1 MSDITLSRGVR
12 SNLLALQN
20 TASLLAT
27 TQERLATGKRVNSA
41 LDNPTNFFT
50 ASSLNS
56 RAGDLNRLLDAIGN
70 GVQTIR
76 AADQGIKS
84 LTKLVESAQATAR
97 QALQASQGSVNYAVS
112 ITGTAAIAADVAA
125 DGTGTTTFADDA
137 VAQANTGNI
146 AADAANNDALG
157 GVFGTTAT
165 ALSGLVNNN
174 DVIEVTIGGTTRTV
188 AISDGGTYTGGG
200 GITPNVTLDR
210 TTATVGNLI
219 TAIDAITNGSATLA
233 GGGSNQIQIRAD
245 TASDGMR
252 IRAFRAGALSDAALT
267 AFGFTASTTSGNG
280 GVAGQGVSTAAGTR
294 VFTANDDLEALVANG
309 RTLDVQRGTDAAETV
324 TFGLANVTTRAGLV
338 TALNN
343 LTRADATL
351 NGSSIN
357 IRNTTTT
364 DFSNNLVITGSNAD
378 VITALGLGSVG
389 TGTATAR
396 TVTPVNLLSQQPA
409 LSGQTLSIKV
419 GNGTERT
426 ITFGTGSGQ
435 VFTKTALN
443 TEIDSV
449 QGLNTTNSGL
459 TTGGASALRLQSA
472 TVGDDIALTGSAI
485 ANLGLNGAGYRTTNA
500 TIGSLTGSI
509 SFQLGSGTTQR
520 VTFGTGSGQVSTR
533 AQLNTALQGLNDITA
548 SLNGTNNVAVTGIG
562 RDSAL
567 TIGGDTNVLTALGVT
582 AGTTQP
588 GQGSVTTA
596 SSVRSNLQADF
607 NNLVGQIDRLAKDA
621 SFNGVNLLDGDDLKV
636 IFNED
641 GSSKLEITGVIFNA
655 SGLGVSSVTNNGFQF
670 DKDIN
675 DTLTKLDGA
684 ISTLRS
690 QASKFG
696 SNLSVVQTR
705 QDFTKSLVNVLRT
718 GADNLTL
725 ADQNE
730 EAANLLALQTRQ
742 QLASTSLSL
751 ANQADQG
758 VLRLF

>member
-20 TASLLAT
+20 TANLLAT

-50 ASSLNS
+50 ASALNS

-70 GVQTIR
+70 GVQTIK

-97 QALQASQGSVNYAVS
+97 QALQASQGTVNYAVS

-125 DGTGTTTFADDA
+125 DGTGTTTFNDDA
-137 VAQANTGNI
+137 IASATTGTI
-146 AADAANNDALG
+146 ATDAANNDALG
-157 GVFGTTAT
+157 GVLATGAT
-165 ALSGLVNNN
+165 ALSGLFTDD
-174 DVIEVTIGGTTRTV
+174 DVLEITIGGTTRTV
-188 AISDGGTYTGGG
+188 AISDGGTYNGGG
-200 GITPNVTLDR
+200 GITPDATLDR
-210 TTATVGNLI
+210 TSANVTALVA
-219 TAIDAITNGSATLA
+219 AIDGIANGTASLQGAGTNQLR
-233 GGGSNQIQIRAD
+233 IRAD
-245 TASDGMR
+245 DVNEG
-252 IRAFRAGALSDAALT
+252 IQLRAFRAGALNDAALT
-267 AFGFTASTTSGNG
+267 AFGFTASTTAGNG

-309 RTLDVQRGTDAAETV
+309 RTLQVQRGADAAETV
-324 TFGLANVTTRAGLV
+324 TFGINATTNRAELV
-338 TALNN
+338 TALNGM
-343 LTRADATL
+343 TRANATLVGGTIRIDNADAT
-351 NGSSIN
+351 
-357 IRNTTTT
+357 
-364 DFSNNLVITGSNAD
+364 DFTNSLTITGSNAD

-389 TGTATAR
+389 TGNATAR
-396 TVTPVNLLSQQPA
+396 TVAPVTLLTQQPA
-409 LSGQTLSIKV
+409 LSGQTLSIRV
-419 GNGTERT
+419 GNGSERT
-426 ITFGTGSGQ
+426 ITFGTGVGQ
-435 VFTKTALN
+435 VSRKSQLN
-443 TEIDSV
+443 TEIDAV
-449 QGLNTTNSGL
+449 QGLNATNSGVAA
-459 TTGGASALRLQSA
+459 GSNGLRLQSA

-485 ANLGLNGAGYRTTNA
+485 GNLGLNGAGYRTTNA
-500 TIGSLTGSI
+500 TIGSLTGSLT
-509 SFQLGSGTTQR
+509 FQLGNGATQR
-520 VTFGTGSGQVSTR
+520 ITFGTASGQISTR
-533 AQLNTALQGLNDITA
+533 AGLNTALQGLNDISA
-548 SLNGTNNVAVTGIG
+548 NLNGTNNVAVTGVG

-582 AGTTQP
+582 AATTQP

-641 GSSKLEITGVIFNA
+641 GSSKLEIAGVIFNSA
-655 SGLGVSSVTNNGFQF
+655 GLGITAVTNNGFQF
-670 DKDIN
+670 DNDIN
-675 DTLTKLDGA
+675 NTLTTLDSA
-684 ISTLRS
+684 VSTLRS

-705 QDFTKSLVNVLRT
+705 QDFTKSLVNVLKT